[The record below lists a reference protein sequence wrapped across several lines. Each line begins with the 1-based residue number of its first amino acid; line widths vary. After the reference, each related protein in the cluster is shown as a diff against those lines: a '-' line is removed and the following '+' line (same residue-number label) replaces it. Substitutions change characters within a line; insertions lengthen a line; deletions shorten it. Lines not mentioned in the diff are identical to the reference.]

1 MQGYAS
7 VRRVRMKPGSAAAIA
22 AKVNSEGLALMRSVQ
37 GFRAYHQVFDADNVV
52 TSLTIYDSAA
62 SAEQGNRVVVPWI
75 QKALAEYV
83 VSSIDAHEGEL
94 IVSHTA

>member
-22 AKVNSEGLALMRSVQ
+22 AKGERRGLALMRSVSR
-37 GFRAYHQVFDADNVV
+37 FRAYHQVFHADNVV

-83 VSSIDAHEGEL
+83 VSSIDANEGEL